1 MFLSGGTLVNQAGGT
16 ISGYWAVAD
25 VTAPATIINAGTM
38 IGTGGVAVT
47 LPSGV
52 ANSLVVD
59 PGAYFVGIADGG
71 NTIGSTIVSTLEL
84 ASTSSI
90 GTLTGIGTEFVDFGQ
105 TEVDSGATWNLTGTN
120 ALGGGSLNDSGRLT
134 VNAASLTGAGAIT
147 VGDTVNAALN
157 IGQNGTVAANTVAL
171 GLNAATQGQAV
182 VSGVGSQLL
191 TASGLT
197 VGAAGVG
204 ALTVQ
209 LGGSVQVAGPLE
221 VGQISGGSGLISVTG
236 SASALTDTG
245 SIVVGDGGVGSLSIY
260 GGGAV
265 AIASSATIANT
276 TSASGSAID
285 VTGST
290 ASLSIGSTLAVGA
303 GGSGQ
308 LSVAQGASV
317 TVGALSVGAVAGGG
331 GLVSVQGTGSDVIVS
346 GALSVGG
353 AASGD
358 LEIQGGAL
366 VSAASGSIGTGAAG
380 IIVVGVGS
388 TLSVPGILN
397 VGGAAVADAGEL
409 YLEGGTFVGGT
420 AGAVDYGAHGF
431 LVVSDNGVFD
441 ANPTVTVTGNTYN
454 GSSIEAEVEI
464 VNGATTFAKA
474 PNVGQALNVFLA
486 PLITYAGST
495 APSALKPDLWT
506 INTDGTLE
514 LDANTVDKSQEF
526 SFADNTGVLW
536 IGQQVTINT
545 SNNPQTIQA
554 AAIGGFSG
562 LIDSY
567 STGDQIIVDTANP
580 AGFNYN
586 TLAPTGTIT
595 VNDLSGGA
603 QEGVLT
609 FDTTEE
615 AQAVWADYQAFQAGS
630 LAASPLVDMALACFA
645 AGTRIETP
653 EGPVAVEDLA
663 VGGTVVTLP
672 GGSGRI
678 VWTGSR
684 AVDCTR
690 HPRPEAVWPVRVSA
704 GAFGPGMPARDLFLS
719 PDHAVYVEDVLIPVK
734 HLVNGDSI
742 HQVPMEHVVY
752 HHIELERHDVVLA
765 EGLAAESYL
774 DGSQRKRTALNS
786 GRTSEAR
793 AR

>member
-1 MFLSGGTLVNQAGGT
+1 M
-16 ISGYWAVAD
+16 
-25 VTAPATIINAGTM
+25 
-38 IGTGGVAVT
+38 
-47 LPSGV
+47 
-52 ANSLVVD
+52 
-59 PGAYFVGIADGG
+59 
-71 NTIGSTIVSTLEL
+71 
-84 ASTSSI
+84 
-90 GTLTGIGTEFVDFGQ
+90 
-105 TEVDSGATWNLTGTN
+105 
-120 ALGGGSLNDSGRLT
+120 
-134 VNAASLTGAGAIT
+134 
-147 VGDTVNAALN
+147 
-157 IGQNGTVAANTVAL
+157 
-171 GLNAATQGQAV
+171 
-182 VSGVGSQLL
+182 
-191 TASGLT
+191 
-197 VGAAGVG
+197 
-204 ALTVQ
+204 
-209 LGGSVQVAGPLE
+209 
-221 VGQISGGSGLISVTG
+221 
-236 SASALTDTG
+236 
-245 SIVVGDGGVGSLSIY
+245 
-260 GGGAV
+260 
-265 AIASSATIANT
+265 
-276 TSASGSAID
+276 
-285 VTGST
+285 
-290 ASLSIGSTLAVGA
+290 
-303 GGSGQ
+303 
-308 LSVAQGASV
+308 

-752 HHIELERHDVVLA
+752 HHIELDRHDVVLA

-774 DGSQRKRTALNS
+774 DTGDRADFGSESTVIRLHPMFERTADAAMLWETRGAAPLVQS
-786 GRTSEAR
+786 GAVLERVRAAIMAR
-793 AR
+793 RPAAIPIASVR